1 MQDEQEADDAIKN
14 LDGFTIKGNRMRVEV
29 SVHISIFSLPK
40 SLSLLQECNFNI
52 LKIRCLREI
61 FKILL

>member
-14 LDGFTIKGNRMRVEV
+14 LDGFTIKETECVWKWV
-29 SVHISIFSLPK
+29 FILVFFFK

-52 LKIRCLREI
+52 LKSGV
-61 FKILL
+61 

>member
-29 SVHISIFSLPK
+29 SVHISIF
-40 SLSLLQECNFNI
+40 I
-52 LKIRCLREI
+52 
-61 FKILL
+61 

>member
-29 SVHISIFSLPK
+29 SVHISIFFYVIKFTPRMQ
-40 SLSLLQECNFNI
+40 LQHT
-52 LKIRCLREI
+52 
-61 FKILL
+61 

>member
-29 SVHISIFSLPK
+29 SVQISIFK
-40 SLSLLQECNFNI
+40 D
-52 LKIRCLREI
+52 
-61 FKILL
+61 FKFPSRMQFQHI

>member
-29 SVHISIFSLPK
+29 SVPISIFFK

-52 LKIRCLREI
+52 LKSGV
-61 FKILL
+61 

>member
-29 SVHISIFSLPK
+29 SVHNSIFFKVIKFTPRMQ
-40 SLSLLQECNFNI
+40 LQHT
-52 LKIRCLREI
+52 KIRCLREI

>member
-29 SVHISIFSLPK
+29 SVHISIFFFK
-40 SLSLLQECNFNI
+40 SLSLLQECNFNL
-52 LKIRCLREI
+52 LKSGV
-61 FKILL
+61 